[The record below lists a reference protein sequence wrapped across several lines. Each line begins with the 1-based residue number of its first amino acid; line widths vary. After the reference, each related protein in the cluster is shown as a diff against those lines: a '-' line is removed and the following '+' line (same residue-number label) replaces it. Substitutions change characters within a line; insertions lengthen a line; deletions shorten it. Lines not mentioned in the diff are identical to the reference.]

1 MALRHLLVLDRGD
14 FHTWLSERREGG
26 VCDAFGV
33 VGVELQSVVDGDDPF
48 GLLAW
53 RQFGR
58 TVKGPGLSGAVVYP
72 TSSFDAEVLVT
83 T

>member
-1 MALRHLLVLDRGD
+1 MG
-14 FHTWLSERREGG
+14 ERREGV

-58 TVKGPGLSGAVVYP
+58 TVQRPGLSRTVMYL
-72 TSSFDAEVLVT
+72 TSPFGT
-83 T
+83 